1 MNKHGIFS
9 SKLFGGNFLGNFS
22 SKKQEPEDL
31 ATWYSLSGELDQL
44 CQTIV
49 FGLKLDADD
58 NQQVLV
64 ASLYLKILSTFQAV
78 LMLAEKEMLNESKTL
93 LRSMIEAMFA
103 LVAISKDPALA
114 ARFIEDDYTQRLKL
128 SVSYGD
134 LPLKLKKS
142 LKPRLT
148 KIINSSLNGLNK
160 PATKT
165 RNITPLT
172 VETLAKKAGLQ
183 EAYYSIYTLLSGC
196 NYLRVYEL
204 EQYWDGH
211 TEGKTLLGL
220 IHPDEK
226 KVDAI
231 LFTAIKTVFLSLN
244 GVIQTFNIKVPKEQ
258 VTLIKQFRKLAS
270 TSKTTTKKQPA
281 RSIKRAKRA

>member
-1 MNKHGIFS
+1 VNKRGIFS
-9 SKLFGGNFLGNFS
+9 SKLFGGGAFLG
-22 SKKQEPEDL
+22 KKEPEDL
-31 ATWYSLSGELDQL
+31 ATWYSLSDELDQL

-49 FGLKLDADD
+49 FGLKLDADN
-58 NQQVLV
+58 NQQVLI

-78 LMLAEKEMLNESKTL
+78 LMLVEKEMLNESKTL

-103 LVAISKDPALA
+103 LVAISKDPDLA
-114 ARFIEDDYTQRLKL
+114 ARFIEDDHTQRLKL
-128 SVSYGD
+128 SISYDD
-134 LPLKLKKS
+134 LPVKLKKS

-148 KIINSSLNGLNK
+148 KIINSSLSGLNK
-160 PATKT
+160 PPRSKMHD
-165 RNITPLT
+165 ITPLT

-183 EAYYSIYTLLSGC
+183 EVYYSIYALLSGC

-211 TEGKTLLGL
+211 TENKTLLGL

-244 GVIQTFNIKVPKEQ
+244 GVIQTFNIKVPKEH
-258 VTLIKQFRKLAS
+258 VTLIKQFRKLAG
-270 TSKTTTKKQPA
+270 TSKTTAKKPA
-281 RSIKRAKRA
+281 RSLKRVKRA

>member
-1 MNKHGIFS
+1 M
-9 SKLFGGNFLGNFS
+9 
-22 SKKQEPEDL
+22 
-31 ATWYSLSGELDQL
+31 
-44 CQTIV
+44 

-114 ARFIEDDYTQRLKL
+114 ARFIEDDHTQRLKL
-128 SVSYGD
+128 SISYSD

-148 KIINSSLNGLNK
+148 KIINSSLSGLNK
-160 PATKT
+160 PAAKT

-172 VETLAKKAGLQ
+172 VEALAKKAGLQ
-183 EAYYSIYTLLSGC
+183 EVYYSIYTLLSGC

-270 TSKTTTKKQPA
+270 TSKTSTKKQPA
-281 RSIKRAKRA
+281 RSIKRAKQA

>member
-1 MNKHGIFS
+1 VAKNGIFS
-9 SKLFGGNFLGNFS
+9 SKLFR
-22 SKKQEPEDL
+22 KEPEDL
-31 ATWYSLSGELDQL
+31 ATWYSLSDDLDQL

-49 FGLKLDADD
+49 FGLKLNADN

-78 LMLAEKEMLNESKTL
+78 LLLAEKEMLNESKTL

-114 ARFIEDDYTQRLKL
+114 TRFIEDDHTQRLKL
-128 SVSYGD
+128 SISYDD

-148 KIINSSLNGLNK
+148 KMINSSLSGLNK
-160 PATKT
+160 PNSKT
-165 RNITPLT
+165 HDITPLT

-183 EAYYSIYTLLSGC
+183 EVYYSIYALLSGC

-204 EQYWDGH
+204 EQYWEGH
-211 TEGKTLLGL
+211 TDSKTLLGL

-226 KVDAI
+226 KTDAI

-244 GVIQTFNIKVPKEQ
+244 GVIQTFDIKVPKEH
-258 VTLIKQFRKLAS
+258 VTLIKQFRNLAS
-270 TSKTTTKKQPA
+270 TSKSTAKKPS
-281 RSIKRAKRA
+281 RSMKRVKQA